1 VELGWWEG
9 ADLYPFERFT
19 NTAKKTLTVA
29 QREAEGAHHSYIGTE
44 HILIALLTLE
54 EAIGGEVLRIL
65 GITLDET
72 RRAVADLMA
81 KAGGGERMKTN
92 EIVPTSRV
100 KRVIEHAFENARADE
115 REKVDSGDL
124 LVGLLLEPEGIAGQ
138 VLIERDVTL
147 PGVRSELFKITPSR
161 ERETTGPE
169 PQRFPPAPPGEW
181 RKGTP
186 APMWTLRFEG
196 KPGPPVEVM
205 VLFQHQY
212 SDGERQR
219 IADAILAALKATH
232 EGRSG

>member
-1 VELGWWEG
+1 VLGWLEG
-9 ADLYPFERFT
+9 PDVYPFERFT

-29 QREAEGAHHSYIGTE
+29 QQEAVGAHHSYIGTE
-44 HILIALLTLE
+44 HILIALLTVE

-72 RRAVADLMA
+72 RGAVADLMA
-81 KAGGGERMKTN
+81 KGGSEERIQTS

-100 KRVIEHAFENARADE
+100 KRVIEHAFESALEDE

-138 VLIERDVTL
+138 VLITRGAIL
-147 PGVRSELFKITPSR
+147 PAVRSELFKMTPSR
-161 ERETTGPE
+161 ERETAGPE

-196 KPGPPVEVM
+196 KPGPPLEVM

-212 SDGERQR
+212 TDEERQR
-219 IADAILAALKATH
+219 IADAILATLKATH
-232 EGRSG
+232 KGSSG